1 MANRSNTQYSTL
13 DTRRYLQDED
23 YKLILDFSFS
33 QYNGKGYQQYGYFGQ
48 KQLTRVWGN
57 VVKQDEIVVK
67 ASALGVGAGK
77 PMRSTSGYD
86 RYAGS
91 IPKIGHGVKIGEDDL
106 LHLQEVAA
114 ASQNRDSAMYQLMLD
129 ATIKQS
135 NQLIIGMQNKLTSWV
150 YEALS
155 TGYIHNADIDGL
167 QFDIDMNVP
176 NANKFKTEAGKDWFN
191 NSDLTT
197 PNSASDPV
205 GDMLVVQ
212 NYAGGAKIPVT
223 HWEMTKKLWG
233 KFINHPSVQTKC
245 RNSINSVVNKEL
257 ALTES
262 QVVTQLHDLGIL
274 PIKIVDEKSYVEIDG
289 IPQVDTDS
297 FDPTSLV
304 LAADPSRLF
313 EYKNAC
319 SVLEEATRFGA
330 NKEGIYS
337 FVGENGS
344 IAVMNKWYEEEV
356 TNKATAEQWVV
367 PVPTNPK
374 HICILNIFNSHVWA

>member
-1 MANRSNTQYSTL
+1 M
-13 DTRRYLQDED
+13 
-23 YKLILDFSFS
+23 
-33 QYNGKGYQQYGYFGQ
+33 
-48 KQLTRVWGN
+48 
-57 VVKQDEIVVK
+57 KQDEIIVK
-67 ASALGVGAGK
+67 ASALGVGAAK
-77 PMRSTSGYD
+77 PMRSTSGYE
-86 RYAGS
+86 RYSGS

-114 ASQNRDSAMYQLMLD
+114 ASQNREGAMYQLMLD

-150 YEALS
+150 FEALS
-155 TGYIHNADIDGL
+155 TGVIHNADIDGL
-167 QFDIDMNVP
+167 QFDIDINVP
-176 NANKFKTEAGKDWFN
+176 LANKFKTENGKDWFTAN
-191 NSDLTT
+191 DLAT
-197 PNSASDPV
+197 PNAASDPV
-205 GDMLVVQ
+205 GDMIAVQ
-212 NYAGGAKIPVT
+212 DYAEDAKIPVT
-223 HWEMTKKLWG
+223 HWEMTKKLWR
-233 KFINHPSVQTKC
+233 KFVNHPSVQSKC
-245 RNSINSVVNKEL
+245 RNSINSVINVNL
-257 ALTES
+257 TLTES
-262 QVVTQLHDLGIL
+262 QISAQLHDLGIL
-274 PIKIVDEKSYVEIDG
+274 PIKIVDEKSAIEIDG
-289 IPQVDTDS
+289 VAQVDTAS

-356 TNKATAEQWVV
+356 TNKVTAEQWVV